1 MGWFLIRY
9 GHFILKLNIAIH
21 LSGSSLYEIP
31 KYEVRWIVHMIITN
45 EKTRNID
52 KGYIVIILL
61 FLLLLND
68 NSDTF
73 NMLIDIPDSFIKFID

>member
-1 MGWFLIRY
+1 
-9 GHFILKLNIAIH
+9 
-21 LSGSSLYEIP
+21 
-31 KYEVRWIVHMIITN
+31 MIITN
-45 EKTRNID
+45 EKIRNID

-68 NSDTF
+68 NSDTL